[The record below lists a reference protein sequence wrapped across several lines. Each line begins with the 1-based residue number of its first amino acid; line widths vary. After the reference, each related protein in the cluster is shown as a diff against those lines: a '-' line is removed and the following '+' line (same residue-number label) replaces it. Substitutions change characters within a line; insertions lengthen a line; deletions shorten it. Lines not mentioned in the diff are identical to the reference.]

1 MAFTT
6 GTSTNYE
13 DLLTDI
19 RSWLVGTAGWTSL
32 AWDQVTQECKSVDS
46 IAAGGSSYVVD
57 DTITLTGGTFATAT
71 ELTVTSVSGGA
82 VTGVSISEPGDY
94 SVIPTDPVAQG
105 STSGS
110 GTGATFN
117 LTYNDSTGLL
127 SLQAPGNGTGK
138 EVFINI
144 ETVYDDGDNTYGWK
158 IFGATGWQT
167 GLAHGSQQGA
177 GGPVWFN
184 LWDSTIDYWVYANDR
199 RFILIAQCGTNYMS
213 CYAGFFL
220 PFALGSEYPF
230 PLAIIA
236 SYPEAALV
244 SVANARNSF
253 IADPGDGAA
262 YYRRRDAESWR
273 AIQNQSN
280 SGLASA
286 PVTGQRAFMWPHR
299 TGRGASSPS
308 ASPNAWNGGGLDKM
322 VENFA
327 NEMPLFQCHIIDMLA
342 DQVIGA
348 LEGVYSTSGYNRSVE
363 QVVTI
368 SSQDYRLFQKVF
380 RNNPGDFM
388 AIEET

>member
-6 GTSTNYE
+6 GTSTDYA
-13 DLLTDI
+13 DLLADI
-19 RSWLVGTAGWTSL
+19 RTWLIANGWTSL
-32 AWDQVTQECKSVDS
+32 AYSAVTQECKSVDS
-46 IAAGGSSYVVD
+46 IAAAGSGYAVD
-57 DTITLTGGTFATAT
+57 DTITLTGGTFTTAT
-71 ELTVTSVSGGA
+71 VLTVTSVSGGA
-82 VTGVSISEPGDY
+82 VTGVSITTPGDY

-117 LTYNDSTGLL
+117 LTYNDSTGSL

-144 ETVYDDGDNTYGWK
+144 ETVYDDGNNHYGWK
-158 IFGATGWQT
+158 IFGATGWLT

-184 LWDSTIDYWVYANDR
+184 LADSSIDYWIYANDR
-199 RFILIAQCGTNYMS
+199 RFILIAQVGTNYMS
-213 CYAGFFL
+213 MYAGFFL

-236 SYPEAALV
+236 SYPELALP
-244 SVANARNSF
+244 SVANARNAF

-262 YYRRRDAESWR
+262 YYRRRTAESWR

-280 SGLASA
+280 SSSANA
-286 PVTGQRAFMWPHR
+286 PVTGQRAFIWPYK
-299 TGRGASSPS
+299 TGRTPGSGSVN
-308 ASPNAWNGGGLDKM
+308 PNNWNFGGIEKL
-322 VENFA
+322 VENFE
-327 NEMPLFQCHIIDMLA
+327 NETPLFQCHIIDMV
-342 DQVIGA
+342 DDTIIGA
-348 LEGVYSTSGYNRSVE
+348 LEGVFATSGFNRAVE

-368 SSQDYRLFQKVF
+368 SSQDYRLFQRVF
-380 RNNPGDFM
+380 RSNPGDFM